1 MAWGRCSSSNW
12 DIHIQLGHPYPTG
25 TSTFKYRRN
34 QIFCITIRIKKPW
47 QTEMKAQAARGG
59 CVAAIKLPRLVG
71 SYQTPTFMHLD
82 LSRATTTKPMNEG
95 NMTEID
101 LDKDISA
108 SAAELGRRGGL
119 ASKRGAG
126 LLRRILIAEG
136 CFNDF

>member
-1 MAWGRCSSSNW
+1 
-12 DIHIQLGHPYPTG
+12 
-25 TSTFKYRRN
+25 
-34 QIFCITIRIKKPW
+34 
-47 QTEMKAQAARGG
+47 
-59 CVAAIKLPRLVG
+59 
-71 SYQTPTFMHLD
+71 MHLD

-101 LDKDISA
+101 LDKDMSA